1 MFHGDRV
8 VFVFFVDFPP
18 GFRGYFRSTS
28 FGGSAVCVC
37 VCVTSADF
45 GTDFGTSTRAPAM
58 DNEVVVSHNLGLSIR
73 VSPMMR
79 CIFFFYG
86 QQQRRRQRKKKGRT
100 STATGG
106 GRKLMKNNKK
116 RNMEAMMNVRRMQM
130 LFLFFRS
137 I

>member
-28 FGGSAVCVC
+28 FGGSAVC

-79 CIFFFYG
+79 CIFFFL
-86 QQQRRRQRKKKGRT
+86 RTTTATTTKKKKRSHFNCDGWGTKIDEKQQKKEHGGDDER
-100 STATGG
+100 STDA
-106 GRKLMKNNKK
+106 
-116 RNMEAMMNVRRMQM
+116 NVVP
-130 LFLFFRS
+130 FFRS